1 MSAEEQFEAFKKAY
15 KKKYASTT
23 EELRRFDIFKQNLIV
38 IDKLMATKRG
48 NVVFGVGPFTDYTNV
63 TPSMVNYKK
72 CHRQSSES
80 NIKPRWPTTSWEK
93 TILETELRFCCQEWM
108 DEMGIVK
115 LNPVPN
121 ENQQLQPRMLNAF
134 SKMTLSRK
142 SSSRSSSRSSNRG
155 DRSNRGSR
163 SPSPAPSERSSRAS
177 ERSTRS
183 SRGQSVPPSW
193 SPGPFV
199 RKIVG
204 RDPQGGPTLDW
215 RVPAA
220 FYPPTESQNQ
230 HGRKCGACW
239 AFAVLG
245 AVEILLPR
253 VQGYITSLSKQALI
267 DCVVTNDGCN
277 GGDMRDAIVYMIKIG
292 VPSAVSYPYM
302 ARNGRCKS
310 FIGPYMKLNYYTDV
324 PGSNQLAEHL
334 EHSPLPSILYA
345 PLELQHYVSGLY
357 DSPGCTNEVSKIN
370 HAGVIVGQY
379 TDAWIVRFSVES
391 DWGLQGHIL
400 IAKGRCG
407 LGLQSFEI
415 NSPFTILRRS

>member
-1 MSAEEQFEAFKKAY
+1 
-15 KKKYASTT
+15 
-23 EELRRFDIFKQNLIV
+23 
-38 IDKLMATKRG
+38 
-48 NVVFGVGPFTDYTNV
+48 
-63 TPSMVNYKK
+63 
-72 CHRQSSES
+72 
-80 NIKPRWPTTSWEK
+80 
-93 TILETELRFCCQEWM
+93 
-108 DEMGIVK
+108 MGILK
-115 LNPVPN
+115 LNPAPD

-142 SSSRSSSRSSNRG
+142 GSSRSSSRG

-199 RKIVG
+199 RRIVG

-215 RVPAA
+215 RIPAA

-267 DCVVTNDGCN
+267 DCVVTNDGCH
-277 GGDMRDAIVYMIKIG
+277 GGDMRDAIVYLIKIG

-324 PGSNQLAEHL
+324 PGANQLAEHL

-345 PLELQHYVSGLY
+345 PLELQHYVSGVY